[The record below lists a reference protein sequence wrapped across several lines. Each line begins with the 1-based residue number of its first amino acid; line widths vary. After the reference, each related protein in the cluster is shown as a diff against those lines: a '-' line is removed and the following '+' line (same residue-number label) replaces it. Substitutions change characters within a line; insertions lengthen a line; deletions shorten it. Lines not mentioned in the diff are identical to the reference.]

1 MIELV
6 FIGLFIIVIGIISFL
21 MYKDKIIF
29 KMGARNI
36 LKRKGYA
43 AIIILGLM
51 VGTGVISSSL
61 VIGDTMGNMIESQIL
76 KSYYTTDEII
86 QGLKPSGDADYFNES
101 IFNDLNKDIDKK
113 YIDGLTPQITDRVA
127 VLDLATNLSE
137 PSVSFIGIDFNHS
150 KNFGSFINQNG
161 EDVSFL
167 ESNQIMISESLAS
180 DLDAKVGNKVTIFSK
195 TMKTFTISHILKEEE
210 RAGAG
215 NSIYVSLAVAQE
227 VLKKNGMI
235 NQILISNKGDVYKG
249 MDYTDEVKA
258 AFGEVGI
265 SNDLEFKITQTKKE
279 VLENGKENMQQL
291 SNLFIV
297 FGTFSII
304 AGVILIINIFVML
317 AEERKSEM
325 GMARAVG
332 MQRKH
337 LKRMYLGEGTIYALI
352 ASFVGVF
359 FGIVI
364 GFGIIFLLEEILKS
378 FGAINILKYFTFTLN
393 SVIIGFVSGFLITIF
408 TIYFTSSRISKLNIV
423 RAIRNIPEP
432 TIARSDKKVFRT
444 GLIIFLFGVLLLFLG
459 VGNEQIAPFFSGI
472 SLMIFGAG
480 LILRRWVGDKIALN
494 FVGLVLFIL
503 WVLPSDYFPEY
514 SGGIEMF
521 IISGIFLV
529 FASLLLVMVNS
540 NIIIK
545 GLTFLIGRGKSRAAV
560 IKTAVS
566 YALKSKFRTG
576 MTIAIFALVIFTIT
590 TMSMIIGMMGTN
602 IEKQVQEASGGYE
615 VFAFC
620 NPNAPIEN
628 LGSELKDKQLLNKIE
643 KYTSLTSGEVNI
655 SATVDPPEQ
664 LYYTMLGVDERFI
677 EENEFYFSNFSS
689 EYASER
695 EVWLAIRNDESL
707 VIVDGTFGPQNAIV
721 TTGPP
726 SQSSLSLNIGDVIKI
741 KDKNDEL
748 IEKKIIGILDTTIIT
763 GIYSYNVYVEQEFGI
778 NTSSVFLFSVKSGE
792 NVDDIA
798 KQIESAF
805 LINGMQTIV
814 VKTVVLSI
822 ISTLNQFFYLFDAFM
837 ALGLIIGIAGLGIIT
852 IRSVHER
859 RQEIGMMRAIG
870 FKKKMVLSSFV
881 IETSTIA
888 IIGILVGTI
897 LGIFT
902 GYIIWRDSFS
912 ELGFDFMVNWQP
924 IIIIGFIAFVF
935 TLICIFPASRKASR
949 IPPAEALRYE

>member
-1 MIELV
+1 ML
-6 FIGLFIIVIGIISFL
+6 
-21 MYKDKIIF
+21 KDKIIF
-29 KMGARNI
+29 RLGARNI
-36 LKRKGYA
+36 FKRKGYA

-61 VIGDTMGNMIESQIL
+61 VIGDTMSNMIESEIL
-76 KSYYTTDEII
+76 KSFYKTDEII
-86 QGLKPSGDADYFNES
+86 QGIKPTGEADYFNET
-101 IFNDLNKDIDKK
+101 IFTDLNKDIDKE
-113 YIDGLTPQITDRVA
+113 YIDGLTPQITDRAA
-127 VLDLATNLSE
+127 VLNIDTNLSE
-137 PSVSFIGIDFNHS
+137 PSVSFVGIDFGHS
-150 KNFGSFINQNG
+150 QNFGSFIDQKG
-161 EDVSFL
+161 EEVNSLD
-167 ESNQIMISESLAS
+167 SNEIMIGENVAEN
-180 DLDAKVGNKVTIFSK
+180 LDAEVDQKVTVFTK
-195 TMKTFTISHILKEEE
+195 TLKTFTIAHILKEGE
-210 RAGAG
+210 RAGAADG
-215 NSIYVSLAVAQE
+215 IYVSIEVAQDA
-227 VLKKNGMI
+227 LKQEGKI
-235 NQILISNKGDVYKG
+235 NQILISNSGDVYEG
-249 MDYTDEVKA
+249 MDYTDEVKS
-258 AFGEVGI
+258 AFEEVEI
-265 SNDLEFKITQTKKE
+265 SNDLEFKIVQTKSE
-279 VLENGKENMQQL
+279 VLESGKESMQQL

-337 LKRMYLGEGTIYALI
+337 LKRMYLGEGVIYALI

-359 FGIVI
+359 FGIGI
-364 GFGIIFLLEEILKS
+364 GYAIIFLLEEILKS
-378 FGAINILKYFTFTLN
+378 FGAVNILKYFTFTLN
-393 SVIIGFVSGFLITIF
+393 SVIIGYVSGFLITIF
-408 TIYFTSSRISKLNIV
+408 TIYFTSHRISKLNIV

-432 TIARSDKKVFRT
+432 TIPRSDKKVLRNGILIFAF
-444 GLIIFLFGVLLLFLG
+444 GLLLLFLG
-459 VGNEQIAPFFSGI
+459 VGNEQAAFFMSGV

-494 FVGLVLFIL
+494 LVGLILFIL
-503 WVLPSDYFPEY
+503 WILPSDYLPTY
-514 SGGIEMF
+514 TSGIEMF
-521 IISGIFLV
+521 IVSGIFLV

-540 NIIIK
+540 NFIIK
-545 GLTFLIGRGKSRAAV
+545 GLTFLIGRGKSGQAV
-560 IKTAVS
+560 TKTAVS

-620 NPNAPIEN
+620 NPVVPIKN
-628 LGSELKDKQLLNKIE
+628 LTKDLEDKALLSKIE

-655 SATVDPPEQ
+655 SATIDSGETI
-664 LYYTMLGVDERFI
+664 YYSMLGVDDSFI

-689 EYASER
+689 EYSTEK
-695 EVWLAIRNDESL
+695 EVWYAIRNDPEL
-707 VIVDGTFGPQNAIV
+707 VIIDGSFGPQNAIV

-726 SQSSLSLNIGDVIKI
+726 SQTSLDLNVGSIIKI

-748 IEKKIIGILDTTIIT
+748 VEKKVIGILDTTLIT
-763 GIYSYNVYVEQEFGI
+763 GIFSYNIYVEEEFGI
-778 NTSSVFLFSVKSGE
+778 NTSTVFLFSIKT
-792 NVDDIA
+792 NLDVDETA

-805 LINGMQTIV
+805 LENGMQTMV
-814 VKTVVLSI
+814 VKTVVMMMI
-822 ISTLNQFFYLFDAFM
+822 NTMNQFFYLFDAFM

-870 FKKKMVLSSFV
+870 FKKRMVLSSFV

-888 IIGILVGTI
+888 IIGILIGTI

-912 ELGFDFMVNWQP
+912 ELGFDFMINWQP
-924 IIIIGFIAFVF
+924 IILISFIAFVF
-935 TLICIFPASRKASR
+935 TLLCILPASRKASR

>member
-1 MIELV
+1 MFE
-6 FIGLFIIVIGIISFL
+6 FIFLGLFIIVIGVISIL
-21 MYKDKIIF
+21 MFRNKIIF
-29 KMGARNI
+29 KLGAGNI

-61 VIGDTMGNMIESQIL
+61 VIGDTMSNMIESEIL
-76 KSYYTTDEII
+76 KSFYTTDEII
-86 QGLKPSGDADYFNES
+86 QGLKPTGHADYFNES
-101 IFNDLNKDIDKK
+101 IFITLNKEIDKE
-113 YIDGLTPQITDRVA
+113 YIDGLSPQITDRVA
-127 VLDLATNLSE
+127 VINLETNLSE
-137 PSVSFIGIDFNHS
+137 PSVSFIGVDFSHR
-150 KNFGSFINQNG
+150 KGFGSFINLKD
-161 EDVSFL
+161 EDITSL
-167 ESNQIMISESLAS
+167 NSNDIMIGQVLAESLEAEV
-180 DLDAKVGNKVTIFSK
+180 DQRVTVFSK
-195 TMKTFTISHILKEEE
+195 TLKSFTIAHILKEEE
-210 RAGAG
+210 RAGTG
-215 NSIYVSLAVAQE
+215 NSIFIRLDVAQD
-227 VLKKNGMI
+227 VLKQNGKI
-235 NQILISNKGDVYKG
+235 NQILISNSGDVYEG
-249 MDYTDEVKA
+249 MDYTSKVKA
-258 AFGEVGI
+258 AFEKVGI
-265 SNDLEFKITQTKKE
+265 TNDLEFKIVQNKKE
-279 VLENGKENMQQL
+279 VLEDGKENMQQL

-325 GMARAVG
+325 GMSRAIG

-337 LKRMYLGEGTIYALI
+337 LKRMYLGEGTIYALV

-359 FGIVI
+359 FGIGI
-364 GFGIIFLLEEILKS
+364 GYAIIFLLEEILKS
-378 FGAINILKYFTFTLN
+378 FGAVNILKYFTFTLS
-393 SVIIGFVSGFLITIF
+393 SVVIGFVSGFLITIL
-408 TIYFTSSRISKLNIV
+408 TIYFTSNRISKLNIV

-432 TIARSDKKVFRT
+432 TIPRSDKKVLRNGIVIFAF
-444 GLIIFLFGVLLLFLG
+444 GLLLLFLG
-459 VGNEQIAPFFSGI
+459 VGNEQIAPFISGI
-472 SLMIFGAG
+472 SLMIFGFG

-494 FVGLVLFIL
+494 LIGLILFIL
-503 WVLPSDYFPEY
+503 WVLPSEYFPQY
-514 SGGIEMF
+514 TGGIEMF
-521 IISGIFLV
+521 IISGVFLV

-540 NIIIK
+540 NFIIK
-545 GLTFLIGRGKSRAAV
+545 GFTFLIGRGKSEAAV

-615 VFAFC
+615 VLAFC
-620 NPNAPIEN
+620 NPVVPIEN
-628 LGSELKDKQLLNKIE
+628 LTSELDEKGFLNKIE

-655 SATVDPPEQ
+655 SATKGPEEPIF
-664 LYYTMLGVDERFI
+664 YTMLGVDRRFI
-677 EENEFYFSNFSS
+677 EENEFYFSEYLS
-689 EYASER
+689 EYRSEK
-695 EVWLAIRNDESL
+695 EVWFAIKDNSSL
-707 VIVDGTFGPQNAIV
+707 VIVDGSFGPQNAIV

-726 SQSSLSLNIGDVIKI
+726 QNSVLSLNLGDVIKI
-741 KDKNDEL
+741 KDKNDML
-748 IEKKIIGILDTTIIT
+748 VEKKVIGILDTTLIQ
-763 GIYSYNVYVEQEFGI
+763 GIFSYIFFVEQEFGI
-778 NTSSVFLFSVKSGE
+778 NTSSVFLFSIKTDFD
-792 NVDDIA
+792 VDETA
-798 KQIESAF
+798 KELESAF
-805 LINGMQTIV
+805 LSNGMQTIV
-814 VKTVVLSI
+814 VETVVLNI

-888 IIGILVGTI
+888 IIGILIGTF

-912 ELGFDFMVNWQP
+912 ELGFDFVINWQP
-924 IIIIGFIAFVF
+924 IILIDFIAFVF
-935 TLICIFPASRKASR
+935 TLICILPASRKASK

>member
-1 MIELV
+1 
-6 FIGLFIIVIGIISFL
+6 

-36 LKRKGYA
+36 FKRKSYA

-61 VIGDTMGNMIESQIL
+61 VIGDTMVNMIESEIL
-76 KSYYTTDEII
+76 KSFYTTDEII

-101 IFNDLNKDIDKK
+101 IFNDLNKNIDKK
-113 YIDGLTPQITDRVA
+113 YIDGLSPQISDRAA
-127 VLDLATNLSE
+127 VINIETNLSE
-137 PSVSFIGIDFNHS
+137 PSVSFIGVDFGHS
-150 KNFGSFINQNG
+150 KNFGSFINQD
-161 EDVSFL
+161 EKVVSSL
-167 ESNQIMISESLAS
+167 DSDEMMIGINVADNLNAEVGQKLTVFTKSL
-180 DLDAKVGNKVTIFSK
+180 
-195 TMKTFTISHILKEEE
+195 KTFTIAHILIEGE
-210 RAGAG
+210 RTGGAD
-215 NSIYVSLAVAQE
+215 SIYVTLNAAQDA
-227 VLKKNGMI
+227 LKQNGKI
-235 NQILISNKGDVYKG
+235 NQILISNLGDVYRG
-249 MDYTDEVKA
+249 MEYTDEVSA
-258 AFGEVGI
+258 AFEEVGI
-265 SNDLEFKITQTKKE
+265 SNDLEFKIVQTKKE

-364 GFGIIFLLEEILKS
+364 GLAIIFLLEEILKS
-378 FGAINILKYFTFTLN
+378 FGAVNILKYFTFTLN

-408 TIYFTSSRISKLNIV
+408 TIYLTSHRISRLNIV

-432 TIARSDKKVFRT
+432 VIARSDKKVLRT
-444 GLIIFLFGVLLLFLG
+444 GLIIFLFGLLLLFLG

-480 LILRRWVGDKIALN
+480 LMFRRWVGDKIALN
-494 FVGLVLFIL
+494 LVGIVLFIL

-529 FASLLLVMVNS
+529 FSSLLLVMVNS
-540 NIIIK
+540 NIVIK
-545 GLTFLIGRGKSRAAV
+545 GLTFLIGRGKSGAAV

-628 LGSELKDKQLLNKIE
+628 LEAELEDKQFLNKIE
-643 KYTSLTSGEVNI
+643 KFTSLTSGEVNI
-655 SATVDPPEQ
+655 SATVESAEPI
-664 LYYTMLGVDERFI
+664 YYTMLGVDEAFI

-689 EYASER
+689 EYNNEE
-695 EVWLAIRNDESL
+695 EVWNAIRNDESL

-726 SQSSLSLNIGDVIKI
+726 SESSLSLSVGDVIKI

-748 IEKKIIGILDTTIIT
+748 VEKKVIGILDTTLIT

-778 NTSSVFLFSVKSGE
+778 NTSSVFLFSIKTGLD
-792 NVDDIA
+792 VDETA
-798 KQIESAF
+798 KELESAF
-805 LINGMQTIV
+805 LSNGMQTIV

-870 FKKKMVLSSFV
+870 FKKKMVLSSFI

-888 IIGILVGTI
+888 IIGILIGTI

-912 ELGFDFMVNWQP
+912 ELGFDFMINWQP
-924 IIIIGFIAFVF
+924 IIIIGIMAFVF
-935 TLICIFPASRKASR
+935 TLVCIFPASRKASR

>member
-1 MIELV
+1 MFE
-6 FIGLFIIVIGIISFL
+6 FIFLGLFIITIGIITTL
-21 MYKDKIIF
+21 MFKNKIIF
-29 KMGARNI
+29 KLGARNI

-61 VIGDTMGNMIESQIL
+61 VIGDTMVNMIESEIL
-76 KSYYTTDEII
+76 KSFYTTDEII
-86 QGLKPSGDADYFNES
+86 QGFKPTGDADYFNET
-101 IFNDLNKDIDKK
+101 IFNTINKEINKE
-113 YIDGLTPQITDRVA
+113 YIDGLTPQISDRVA
-127 VLDLATNLSE
+127 VINLDTNLSE
-137 PSVSFIGIDFNHS
+137 PSVSFIGVDFS
-150 KNFGSFINQNG
+150 KVKGFGSFINQKG
-161 EDVSFL
+161 KDVTSL
-167 ESNQIMISESLAS
+167 DSNEIMIGQVLAESL
-180 DLDAKVGNKVTIFSK
+180 DAEIGQRVTVFSK
-195 TMKTFTISHILKEEE
+195 SMKSFTIAYILKEEE

-215 NSIYVSLAVAQE
+215 SSIYVTLDVAQD
-227 VLKKNGMI
+227 VLKQNGRI
-235 NQILISNKGDVYKG
+235 NQILISNSGDVYEG
-249 MDYTDEVKA
+249 MDYTKEVKA
-258 AFGEVGI
+258 AFQEVGI
-265 SNDLEFKITQTKKE
+265 TNDLEFKIVQNKKE
-279 VLENGKENMQQL
+279 ILENGKENMQQL

-325 GMARAVG
+325 GMNRAIG

-337 LKRMYLGEGTIYALI
+337 LKRMYLGEGTIYALV

-359 FGIVI
+359 FGIGI
-364 GFGIIFLLEEILKS
+364 GYAIIFLLEEILKS
-378 FGAINILKYFTFTLN
+378 FGAVNILKYFTFTLS
-393 SVIIGFVSGFLITIF
+393 SVVIGFVSGFLITIL
-408 TIYFTSSRISKLNIV
+408 TIYFTSHRISKLNIV
-423 RAIRNIPEP
+423 RAIRKIPEP
-432 TIARSDKKVFRT
+432 TIPRSDKKVLRNGIAIFSF
-444 GLIIFLFGVLLLFLG
+444 GLMLLFLG
-459 VGNEQIAPFFSGI
+459 VGNEQIAPFISGI
-472 SLMIFGAG
+472 SLMIFGSG

-494 FVGLVLFIL
+494 LIGLILFIL
-503 WVLPSDYFPEY
+503 WVLPSDYFPQY

-521 IISGIFLV
+521 IISGVFLV

-545 GLTFLIGRGKSRAAV
+545 GFTIIIGRGKSGSAV
-560 IKTAVS
+560 TKTAIS

-615 VFAFC
+615 VLAFC
-620 NPNAPIEN
+620 NPVVPIEN
-628 LGSELKDKQLLNKIE
+628 LEDELEDKEFLNKIE

-655 SATVDPPEQ
+655 SATKESEE
-664 LYYTMLGVDERFI
+664 LIFYTLLGVDEGFI
-677 EENEFYFSNFSS
+677 EENEFYFSEYLS
-689 EYASER
+689 EYDSER
-695 EVWLAIRNDESL
+695 EVWYAIRDSESL
-707 VIVDGTFGPQNAIV
+707 VIVDGSFGTQNAIV

-726 SQSSLSLNIGDVIKI
+726 QASLLSLKLGDVLKI
-741 KDKNDEL
+741 KDKNDNL
-748 IEKKIIGILDTTIIT
+748 VEKKVIGILDTTLIQ
-763 GIYSYNVYVEQEFGI
+763 GIFSYNVYVEQDFGI
-778 NTSSVFLFSVKSGE
+778 NTSSVFLFSIKTGLD
-792 NVDDIA
+792 VDETA
-798 KQIESAF
+798 KELESAF
-805 LINGMQTIV
+805 LSNGMQTIV
-814 VKTVVLSI
+814 VETVVLNI
-822 ISTLNQFFYLFDAFM
+822 IATLNQFFYLFDAFM

-888 IIGILVGTI
+888 IIGILIGTF

-912 ELGFDFMVNWQP
+912 ELGFDFVINWQP
-924 IIIIGFIAFVF
+924 IILISFVAFVF
-935 TLICIFPASRKASR
+935 TLICILPASRKASK

>member
-1 MIELV
+1 MIEFIFLGV
-6 FIGLFIIVIGIISFL
+6 FIVIISIISIL
-21 MYKDKIIF
+21 MFRDKIIF
-29 KMGARNI
+29 KLGARNI
-36 LKRKGYA
+36 FKRKGYA

-61 VIGDTMGNMIESQIL
+61 VIGDTMTNMIESEIL

-86 QGLKPSGDADYFNES
+86 LGLKPSGESGYFNES

-113 YIDGLTPQITDRVA
+113 YIDGLTPQISDRVA
-127 VLDLATNLSE
+127 VFNIDTNLSE
-137 PSVSFIGIDFNHS
+137 PSVSFIGVDFGHARSFGAFIDQD
-150 KNFGSFINQNG
+150 GI
-161 EDVSFL
+161 DVTSL
-167 ESNQIMISESLAS
+167 GSNQIMIGKSLAEN
-180 DLDAKVGNKVTIFSK
+180 LDAEVGQKITVFAKS
-195 TMKTFTISHILKEEE
+195 MKTYTIAHILKEEE

-215 NSIYVSLAVAQE
+215 GAYVSLGVAQE
-227 VLKKNGMI
+227 ALKQEGMI
-235 NQILISNKGDVYKG
+235 NQILISNKGGVLDG
-249 MDYTDEVKA
+249 MDYTNEVKA
-258 AFGEVGI
+258 AFENVEI
-265 SNDLEFKITQTKKE
+265 SNSLDFKIDQTKKE
-279 VLENGKENMQQL
+279 VLENGKENMAQL
-291 SNLFIV
+291 SNMFIV

-359 FGIVI
+359 FGIGI
-364 GFGIIFLLEEILKS
+364 GYAMIFILEEILKS
-378 FGAINILKYFTFTLN
+378 FGAVNILKYFTFTLS

-408 TIYFTSSRISKLNIV
+408 TIYFTSNRISKLNIV

-432 TIARSDKKVFRT
+432 TIARSDKKVLRNA
-444 GLIIFLFGVLLLFLG
+444 LIIFAFGVLLLLLG
-459 VGNEQIAPFFSGI
+459 VGNSQVAPFISGI

-480 LILRRWVGDKIALN
+480 LASRRWVGDKIALN
-494 FVGLVLFIL
+494 LTAIILIIL
-503 WVLPSDYFPEY
+503 WVLPSDYFPAY
-514 SGGIEMF
+514 TSGIEMF

-529 FASLLLVMVNS
+529 FASILLVMVNS
-540 NIIIK
+540 DKLIK
-545 GLTFLIGRGKSRAAV
+545 GLTFLTRRSRSGQAV
-560 IKTAVS
+560 TKTAVS

-615 VFAFC
+615 ILAFC
-620 NPNAPIEN
+620 NPNAPLEN
-628 LGSELKDKQLLNKIE
+628 LSKELADNNLDSKIE
-643 KYTSLTSGEVNI
+643 KYSALTSGEVNI
-655 SATVDPPEQ
+655 SATKDSNETI
-664 LYYTMLGVDERFI
+664 YYTMLGVDDRFI
-677 EENEFYFSNFSS
+677 EENGFHFSEYLS

-695 EVWLAIRNDESL
+695 DLWYAIRNNANL
-707 VIVDGTFGPQNAIV
+707 VIIDGSFGPQNNIV
-721 TTGPP
+721 STGPP
-726 SQSSLSLNIGDVIKI
+726 SQTSLSLNLSDVIKI
-741 KDKNDEL
+741 KDKNEN
-748 IEKKIIGILDTTIIT
+748 IVEKKIIGILDTTLIQ
-763 GIYSYNVYVEQEFGI
+763 GIFSYNEFVEQDFNI
-778 NTSSVFLFSVKSGE
+778 STSSVFLFSVKSGE
-792 NVDDIA
+792 GVDDTA
-798 KQIESAF
+798 KQIESTF
-805 LINGMQTIV
+805 LKNGMQTVV
-814 VKTVVLSI
+814 VKTVVLNI

-852 IRSVHER
+852 VRSVHER

-870 FKKKMVLSSFV
+870 FKKSMVLSSFV

-888 IIGILVGTI
+888 IIGILIGTI

-912 ELGFDFMVNWQP
+912 DLGFDFAINWQP
-924 IIIIGFIAFVF
+924 IILISFIAFVF
-935 TLICIFPASRKASR
+935 TLICILPASRKASR